1 MNIKTQKWLTFLV
14 ALVLALTVVACGGAD
29 ETGQPGTDPGL
40 GATTLPEIEATA
52 GTVLETPAGVE
63 ETPIVGEEATA
74 VGTAVVGEEA
84 TAVVGEE
91 ATAVGTPIVEEE
103 ATAAG
108 TPVVSEEATA
118 VGTPVTGEEGAMENA
133 VIRSSTLIGLDIVD
147 MNGQQVGQIDEV
159 LVDMEGTVRYVIF
172 DAAEFLGAT
181 EENTR
186 AVDWNMFQ
194 IGTQGAGSGELEND
208 NTGALNQNTTGT
220 ANQNTATQNANDN
233 TTTGTLQ
240 EQDRNI
246 MFIGTADDLGTATVI
261 DATALDEDDLIL
273 NAQDLGLAAGFNNL
287 IQVSE
292 FAGVFEDFN
301 LVNTAGEDLGEIEEL
316 LIDLEQ
322 GQVVYGVT
330 DVGGFLGIAE
340 KSVAVPWERFQF
352 AAEDQEFVLDVD
364 QAALENAPE
373 LDFTNDAWMD
383 DGWAAD
389 PEWDVE
395 IRQYWETT

>member
-1 MNIKTQKWLTFLV
+1 
-14 ALVLALTVVACGGAD
+14 
-29 ETGQPGTDPGL
+29 
-40 GATTLPEIEATA
+40 
-52 GTVLETPAGVE
+52 
-63 ETPIVGEEATA
+63 
-74 VGTAVVGEEA
+74 
-84 TAVVGEE
+84 
-91 ATAVGTPIVEEE
+91 
-103 ATAAG
+103 
-108 TPVVSEEATA
+108 
-118 VGTPVTGEEGAMENA
+118 
-133 VIRSSTLIGLDIVD
+133 
-147 MNGQQVGQIDEV
+147 
-159 LVDMEGTVRYVIF
+159 
-172 DAAEFLGAT
+172 
-181 EENTR
+181 
-186 AVDWNMFQ
+186 
-194 IGTQGAGSGELEND
+194 
-208 NTGALNQNTTGT
+208 
-220 ANQNTATQNANDN
+220 
-233 TTTGTLQ
+233 
-240 EQDRNI
+240 
-246 MFIGTADDLGTATVI
+246 VI